1 MVFIII
7 KLLANLCLTAI
18 QVIVVFIKIKNFEL
32 VVIFCLD
39 IPIAADYLK
48 KDSIG
53 HYLYQSIGTA
63 FKMESAILIIS

>member
-18 QVIVVFIKIKNFEL
+18 QVIVAFIKINNFEL

-39 IPIAADYLK
+39 ILITAVYFE

-53 HYLYQSIGTA
+53 HYLDQSIGTA
-63 FKMESAILIIS
+63 FKMEPAILIIS

>member
-1 MVFIII
+1 MVFIIT
-7 KLLANLCLTAI
+7 KLLADLCLTAI

-39 IPIAADYLK
+39 TLITADYFE

-63 FKMESAILIIS
+63 FKTEPAILIIS